1 MKEMDI
7 TWRRKQI
14 IGTIKFDEELV
25 INMLK
30 LGQPIGLC
38 PTIKVYKDKEGNIE
52 KIEITKFSFCPI
64 DKTIGLK
71 L

>member
-30 LGQPIGLC
+30 LGQPIGL
-38 PTIKVYKDKEGNIE
+38 YK
-52 KIEITKFSFCPI
+52 TKKFIHCLLI
-64 DKTIGLK
+64 
-71 L
+71 